1 LIGLIDLSFKGTK
14 LAPLMLITGFFK
26 ETFLFGEVNSF
37 LKDFGITLAGIYVIL
52 PTLIVLI
59 FPDFVGV
66 IDFN

>member
-1 LIGLIDLSFKGTK
+1 
-14 LAPLMLITGFFK
+14 MLITGFFK
-26 ETFLFGEVNSF
+26 ETFLFGEVNTP

-52 PTLIVLI
+52 PILIVLI